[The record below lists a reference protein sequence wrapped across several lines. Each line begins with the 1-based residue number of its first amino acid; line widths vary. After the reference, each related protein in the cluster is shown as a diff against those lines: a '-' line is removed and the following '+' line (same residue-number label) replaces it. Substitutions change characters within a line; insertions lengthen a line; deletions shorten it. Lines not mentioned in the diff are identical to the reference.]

1 MKIKRVVALALV
13 VIFAMSC
20 FSVAVAENPWDGM
33 VATSFLKRL

>member
-20 FSVAVAENPWDGM
+20 FSVQLRKTRGTEWWRRL
-33 VATSFLKRL
+33 FLKRL